1 MARSPI
7 MKTVTKRL
15 RELAIVLWVDTE
27 TNDLWKQIIKCSI
40 ASIGSV
46 VAVMTPQA
54 AAVLGPSTFLAPMA
68 TVFAHPGQRLG
79 PMIETL
85 LMMLLGT
92 LFGLAWSIVALRLS
106 MLATAQTTHE
116 TAHNAICAVFFTMA
130 AFFHGYVRSASPRMF
145 LFVTFFL
152 IANIITLLGGY
163 TSVSSEV
170 ITHTYYPMMVGGGIS
185 IVVNLSIFPELS
197 SSYLGVSAIDALI
210 ETMDTVTRAT
220 HWFITPGADSEE
232 DSTITAL
239 TMTNTV
245 KSVPEKPKRK
255 KGRFRK
261 WLSQFPNPFKQSQH
275 RYHMSTTPVG
285 LTTIK
290 SLIGNKGSL
299 RARHTHC
306 KAAQKEVNYE
316 ISVSALPLSSM
327 KPLTTSYMSS
337 LVQNTVNIIA
347 ACENKF
353 IVLQNN
359 DGTDDE
365 SDSDMSG
372 PSGIK
377 RMSTF
382 DDYLQRVEESKP
394 LREIEA
400 SSASLLE
407 SIIERIREPVQ
418 VFEGSL
424 KEAVRL
430 VIICV
435 AYCYDVRRLPS
446 GAPTPRGIH
455 LQELDLRIDLFAEAI
470 ANFDAS
476 CSMELRR
483 SGMDK
488 SGYSTDFMPRMETF
502 LISSFV
508 LSLRQAA
515 KYVLEMLRHVRQT
528 VEQRQARNDRATIWF
543 PKHVDIRQW
552 LISGGESDGFVL
564 PEAARKEVRRGKS
577 TTGHK
582 SKIKTKQS
590 NKDTKTQPPKGKD
603 EEKGIRF
610 AEPVLQTR
618 EDRNA
623 EQPQEKGQSQPQKRS
638 KILKIRGMAA
648 DALEWTQDSEHIKYA
663 FKLTIAILLLSWP
676 AFVESQAGWYS
687 SYRGIWAPMQLF
699 LVFEVA
705 IGTSFHVFFIRLC
718 GVVAG
723 SAFGFASALV
733 GSKSLIAMVFFLIIG
748 IMPSFYVQLGTR
760 YVKAGMI
767 STVTM
772 VVVALCKLL
781 AIISD
786 ILDILTVLAA
796 VNGDEPAYHY
806 FYKRLCAFIVGGT
819 TALLIELIL
828 YPVRAR
834 DRLVESVAASVK
846 QVQNMQ
852 AAMAVGLDEPIKP
865 DFRNSDLNKR
875 FRRATNKARGA
886 LAAAET
892 FLPFSVTEPRLKGD
906 FKPLVP
912 VYKEIFYVLHQIID
926 RMENVVMLRRE
937 YGSSILE
944 DLNPQVHAYR
954 RNVAASIMLTL
965 FTVYEAF
972 ITWTPLPQFIP
983 SSRLAQLRLVNHV
996 REILASKSGTQTP
1009 AGEPSSVFDEN
1020 GELAAQVAYLITQKR
1035 FLSWNASTSGQMEI
1049 IEYLE
1054 ELVQLV
1060 KILVGVNDFRSGLLK
1075 TPTLSNY
1082 RERKHLTR
1090 MPLSRMPT
1098 ADSRMTGVPAEEVPT
1113 VESRASGL
1121 QRTQTIRAS
1130 HTRRRNHRRDGNEK
1144 EAGSDGEEELPM
1156 SLQRVGTR
1164 LCEDAAAARRRKM
1177 SVSRA

>member
-1 MARSPI
+1 

-15 RELAIVLWVDTE
+15 RELAIVIWVDTE

-46 VAVMTPQA
+46 VAVMTPEA

-79 PMIETL
+79 TMIETL

-92 LFGLAWSIVALRLS
+92 LFGLAWSILALWLS
-106 MLATAQTTHE
+106 GYASGTNE
-116 TAHNAICAVFFTMA
+116 TAPNAICAVFFTIA
-130 AFFHGYVRSASPRMF
+130 AFFHGYIRSASPRMF

-185 IVVNLSIFPELS
+185 VVVNLSIFPELS
-197 SSYLGVSAIDALI
+197 SSYLGLSAIDALC
-210 ETMDTVTRAT
+210 ETMDTMTRAT

-232 DSTITAL
+232 DSTTTAL

-255 KGRFRK
+255 KGRFHK

-275 RYHMSTTPVG
+275 RYHASTIPVG
-285 LTTIK
+285 LTTIR
-290 SLIGNKGSL
+290 SLTSKRGSL
-299 RARHTHC
+299 RARLTHC

-327 KPLTTSYMSS
+327 KPLSTSHMSS
-337 LVQNTVNIIA
+337 LVQNTLAIIG

-359 DGTDDE
+359 DNSDDE
-365 SDSDMSG
+365 SDSDMTG

-377 RMSTF
+377 RMNTF

-418 VFEGSL
+418 EFEASL

-430 VIICV
+430 VIVCV

-446 GAPTPRGIH
+446 GSPAPRGIH
-455 LQELDLRIDLFAEAI
+455 LQELDFRIDLFTEAI
-470 ANFDAS
+470 TNFDAS

-488 SGYSTDFMPRMETF
+488 SGYSMDFMPRMETF

-515 KYVLEMLRHVRQT
+515 
-528 VEQRQARNDRATIWF
+528 I
-543 PKHVDIRQW
+543 
-552 LISGGESDGFVL
+552 
-564 PEAARKEVRRGKS
+564 
-577 TTGHK
+577 
-582 SKIKTKQS
+582 
-590 NKDTKTQPPKGKD
+590 NKDTKTKPAKGKD

-610 AEPVLQTR
+610 AEPVFQTR
-618 EDRNA
+618 EDRNV
-623 EQPQEKGQSQPQKRS
+623 EQPQEKEQPQPQQSS

-648 DALEWTQDSEHIKYA
+648 DALEWIQDSEHVKYA

-676 AFVESQAGWYS
+676 AFVESQMGWYS
-687 SYRGIWAPMQLF
+687 AYRGIWAPMQLF

-723 SAFGFASALV
+723 SAFGYASALV
-733 GSKSLIAMVFFLIIG
+733 GDRSLIAMVFFLIIG

-772 VVVALCKLL
+772 VVVALL
-781 AIISD
+781 
-786 ILDILTVLAA
+786 LAA
-796 VNGDEPAYHY
+796 VNGTESAYHY
-806 FYKRLCAFIVGGT
+806 FYKRLCAFIIGGT

-834 DRLVESVAASVK
+834 DRLVESLAASVK

-865 DFRNSDLNKR
+865 NFRNPDLNKR

-954 RNVAASIMLTL
+954 RNVAASIMLVL

-996 REILASKSGTQTP
+996 REILASRSGTQTP
-1009 AGEPSSVFDEN
+1009 AGEPPSVFDEN

-1090 MPLSRMPT
+1090 MPLSRVPT
-1098 ADSRMTGVPAEEVPT
+1098 ADSRTTGVPAEEVPT
-1113 VESRASGL
+1113 VEK
-1121 QRTQTIRAS
+1121 
-1130 HTRRRNHRRDGNEK
+1130 DNEK
-1144 EAGSDGEEELPM
+1144 EADSDSEEDIPM

-1164 LCEDAAAARRRKM
+1164 LCEDAAVVRRRAM
-1177 SVSRA
+1177 SVSKD

>member
-1 MARSPI
+1 

-15 RELAIVLWVDTE
+15 RELAIVIWVDTE

-46 VAVMTPQA
+46 VAVMTPEA

-79 PMIETL
+79 TMIETL

-92 LFGLAWSIVALRLS
+92 LFGLAWSILALWLS
-106 MLATAQTTHE
+106 GYASGTNE
-116 TAHNAICAVFFTMA
+116 TAPNAICAVFFTIA
-130 AFFHGYVRSASPRMF
+130 AFFHGYIRSASPRMF

-185 IVVNLSIFPELS
+185 VVVNLSIFPELS
-197 SSYLGVSAIDALI
+197 SSYLGLSAIDALC
-210 ETMDTVTRAT
+210 ETMDTMTRAT

-232 DSTITAL
+232 DSTTTAL

-261 WLSQFPNPFKQSQH
+261 WL
-275 RYHMSTTPVG
+275 R
-285 LTTIK
+285 
-290 SLIGNKGSL
+290 GSL
-299 RARHTHC
+299 RARLTHC

-327 KPLTTSYMSS
+327 KPLSTSHMSS
-337 LVQNTVNIIA
+337 LVQNTLAIIG

-359 DGTDDE
+359 DNSDDE
-365 SDSDMSG
+365 SDSDMTG

-377 RMSTF
+377 RMNTF

-418 VFEGSL
+418 EFEASL

-430 VIICV
+430 VVVCV

-446 GAPTPRGIH
+446 GSPAPRGIH
-455 LQELDLRIDLFAEAI
+455 LQELDFRIDLFTEAI
-470 ANFDAS
+470 TNFDAS

-488 SGYSTDFMPRMETF
+488 SGYSMDFMPRMETF

-515 KYVLEMLRHVRQT
+515 MYVLDMLRHVRKT
-528 VEQRQARNDRATIWF
+528 VEQRQARNDRTTIWF

-552 LISGGESDGFVL
+552 LITGGESDGFVL

-582 SKIKTKQS
+582 SKNKTHQS
-590 NKDTKTQPPKGKD
+590 NKDTKTKPAKGKD

-610 AEPVLQTR
+610 AEPVFQTR
-618 EDRNA
+618 EDRNV
-623 EQPQEKGQSQPQKRS
+623 EQPQEKDQPQPQQSS

-648 DALEWTQDSEHIKYA
+648 DALEWIQDSEHVKYA

-676 AFVESQAGWYS
+676 AFVESQMGWYS
-687 SYRGIWAPMQLF
+687 AYRGIWAPMQLF

-723 SAFGFASALV
+723 SAFGYASALV
-733 GSKSLIAMVFFLIIG
+733 GDRSLIAMVFFLIIG

-772 VVVALCKLL
+772 VVVAL
-781 AIISD
+781 S
-786 ILDILTVLAA
+786 A
-796 VNGDEPAYHY
+796 VNGTESAYHY
-806 FYKRLCAFIVGGT
+806 FYKRLCAFIIGGT

-834 DRLVESVAASVK
+834 DRLVESLAASVK

-865 DFRNSDLNKR
+865 NFRNPDLNKR

-954 RNVAASIMLTL
+954 RNVAASIMLVL

-996 REILASKSGTQTP
+996 REILASRSGTQTP
-1009 AGEPSSVFDEN
+1009 AGEPPSVFDEN

-1090 MPLSRMPT
+1090 MPLSRVPT
-1098 ADSRMTGVPAEEVPT
+1098 ADSRTTGVPAEEVPT

-1121 QRTQTIRAS
+1121 QRTQTIRAG
-1130 HTRRRNHRRDGNEK
+1130 HARRRNHRREDNEK
-1144 EAGSDGEEELPM
+1144 EADSDSEEDIPM

-1164 LCEDAAAARRRKM
+1164 LCEDAAVVRRRAM
-1177 SVSRA
+1177 SVSKD

>member
-1 MARSPI
+1 

-365 SDSDMSG
+365 SDSEMSG
-372 PSGIK
+372 PNGIK

-552 LISGGESDGFVL
+552 LITGGESDGFVL

-582 SKIKTKQS
+582 SKIKTNQS

-648 DALEWTQDSEHIKYA
+648 DVLEWTQDSEHIKYA

-676 AFVESQAGWYS
+676 AFVESQAGWYG

-796 VNGDEPAYHY
+796 VNGSEPAYHY

-1009 AGEPSSVFDEN
+1009 AGESSSVFDEN

>member
-1 MARSPI
+1 MAKSPI

-15 RELAIVLWVDTE
+15 RELAIVIWVDTE

-46 VAVMTPQA
+46 VAVMTPEA

-79 PMIETL
+79 TMIETL

-92 LFGLAWSIVALRLS
+92 LFGLAWSILALWLS
-106 MLATAQTTHE
+106 GYASGTNE
-116 TAHNAICAVFFTMA
+116 TAPNAICAVFFTIA
-130 AFFHGYVRSASPRMF
+130 AFFHGYIRSASPRMF

-185 IVVNLSIFPELS
+185 VVVNLSIFPELS
-197 SSYLGVSAIDALI
+197 SSYLGLSAIDALC
-210 ETMDTVTRAT
+210 ETMDTMTRAT

-232 DSTITAL
+232 DSTTTAL

-261 WLSQFPNPFKQSQH
+261 WLSRFPNPFKQSQH
-275 RYHMSTTPVG
+275 RYHASTIPVG
-285 LTTIK
+285 LTTIR
-290 SLIGNKGSL
+290 SLTSKRGSL
-299 RARHTHC
+299 RARLTHC

-327 KPLTTSYMSS
+327 KPLSTSHMSS
-337 LVQNTVNIIA
+337 LVQNTLAIIG

-359 DGTDDE
+359 DNSDDE
-365 SDSDMSG
+365 SDSDMTG

-377 RMSTF
+377 RMNTF

-418 VFEGSL
+418 EFEASL

-430 VIICV
+430 VIVCV

-446 GAPTPRGIH
+446 GSPAPRGIH
-455 LQELDLRIDLFAEAI
+455 LQELDFRIDLFTEAI
-470 ANFDAS
+470 TNFDAS

-488 SGYSTDFMPRMETF
+488 SGYSMDFMPRMETF

-515 KYVLEMLRHVRQT
+515 MYVLDMLRHVRKT

-552 LISGGESDGFVL
+552 LITGGESDGFVL

-582 SKIKTKQS
+582 SKNKTHQS
-590 NKDTKTQPPKGKD
+590 NKDTKTKPAKGKD

-610 AEPVLQTR
+610 AEPVFQTR
-618 EDRNA
+618 EDRNV
-623 EQPQEKGQSQPQKRS
+623 EQPQEKEQPQPQQSS

-648 DALEWTQDSEHIKYA
+648 DALEWIQDSEHVKYA

-676 AFVESQAGWYS
+676 AFVESQMGWYS
-687 SYRGIWAPMQLF
+687 AYRGIWAPMQLF

-723 SAFGFASALV
+723 SAFGYASALV
-733 GSKSLIAMVFFLIIG
+733 GDRSLIAMVFFLIIG

-781 AIISD
+781 SFRVS
-786 ILDILTVLAA
+786 LT
-796 VNGDEPAYHY
+796 Y
-806 FYKRLCAFIVGGT
+806 
-819 TALLIELIL
+819 
-828 YPVRAR
+828 
-834 DRLVESVAASVK
+834 
-846 QVQNMQ
+846 
-852 AAMAVGLDEPIKP
+852 
-865 DFRNSDLNKR
+865 
-875 FRRATNKARGA
+875 
-886 LAAAET
+886 
-892 FLPFSVTEPRLKGD
+892 
-906 FKPLVP
+906 
-912 VYKEIFYVLHQIID
+912 
-926 RMENVVMLRRE
+926 
-937 YGSSILE
+937 
-944 DLNPQVHAYR
+944 
-954 RNVAASIMLTL
+954 
-965 FTVYEAF
+965 
-972 ITWTPLPQFIP
+972 
-983 SSRLAQLRLVNHV
+983 
-996 REILASKSGTQTP
+996 
-1009 AGEPSSVFDEN
+1009 
-1020 GELAAQVAYLITQKR
+1020 
-1035 FLSWNASTSGQMEI
+1035 
-1049 IEYLE
+1049 
-1054 ELVQLV
+1054 
-1060 KILVGVNDFRSGLLK
+1060 
-1075 TPTLSNY
+1075 
-1082 RERKHLTR
+1082 
-1090 MPLSRMPT
+1090 
-1098 ADSRMTGVPAEEVPT
+1098 
-1113 VESRASGL
+1113 
-1121 QRTQTIRAS
+1121 
-1130 HTRRRNHRRDGNEK
+1130 
-1144 EAGSDGEEELPM
+1144 
-1156 SLQRVGTR
+1156 
-1164 LCEDAAAARRRKM
+1164 
-1177 SVSRA
+1177 

>member
-1 MARSPI
+1 MAKSPI

-15 RELAIVLWVDTE
+15 RELAIVIWVDTE

-46 VAVMTPQA
+46 VAVMTPEA

-79 PMIETL
+79 TMIETL

-92 LFGLAWSIVALRLS
+92 LFGLAWSILALWLS
-106 MLATAQTTHE
+106 GYASGTNE
-116 TAHNAICAVFFTMA
+116 TAPNAICAVFFTIA
-130 AFFHGYVRSASPRMF
+130 AFFHGYIRSASPRMF

-185 IVVNLSIFPELS
+185 VVVNLSIFPELS
-197 SSYLGVSAIDALI
+197 SSYLGLSAIDALC
-210 ETMDTVTRAT
+210 ETMDTMTRAT

-232 DSTITAL
+232 DSTTTAL

-275 RYHMSTTPVG
+275 RYHVSTIPVG
-285 LTTIK
+285 LTTIR
-290 SLIGNKGSL
+290 SLTSKRGSL
-299 RARHTHC
+299 RARLTHC

-327 KPLTTSYMSS
+327 KPLSTSHMSS
-337 LVQNTVNIIA
+337 LVQNTLAIIG

-359 DGTDDE
+359 DNSDDE
-365 SDSDMSG
+365 SDSDMTG

-377 RMSTF
+377 RMNTF

-418 VFEGSL
+418 EFEASL

-430 VIICV
+430 VIVCV

-446 GAPTPRGIH
+446 GSPAPRGIH
-455 LQELDLRIDLFAEAI
+455 LQELDFRIDLFTEAI
-470 ANFDAS
+470 TNFDAS

-488 SGYSTDFMPRMETF
+488 SGYSMDFMPRMETF

-515 KYVLEMLRHVRQT
+515 MYVLDMLRHVRKT

-552 LISGGESDGFVL
+552 LITGGESDGFVL

-582 SKIKTKQS
+582 SKNKTHQN
-590 NKDTKTQPPKGKD
+590 NKDTKTKPAKGKD

-610 AEPVLQTR
+610 AEPVFQTR
-618 EDRNA
+618 EDRSV
-623 EQPQEKGQSQPQKRS
+623 EQPQEKEQPQPQQSS

-648 DALEWTQDSEHIKYA
+648 DALEWIQDSEHVKYA

-676 AFVESQAGWYS
+676 AFVESQMGWYS
-687 SYRGIWAPMQLF
+687 AYRGIWAPMQLF

-723 SAFGFASALV
+723 SAFGYASALV
-733 GSKSLIAMVFFLIIG
+733 GDRSLIAMVFFLIIG

-772 VVVALCKLL
+772 VVVAL
-781 AIISD
+781 S
-786 ILDILTVLAA
+786 A
-796 VNGDEPAYHY
+796 VNGTESAYHY
-806 FYKRLCAFIVGGT
+806 FYKRLCAFIIGGT

-834 DRLVESVAASVK
+834 DRLVESLAASVK

-865 DFRNSDLNKR
+865 NFRNPDLNKR

-954 RNVAASIMLTL
+954 RNVAASIMLVL

-996 REILASKSGTQTP
+996 REILASRSGTQTP
-1009 AGEPSSVFDEN
+1009 AGEPPSVFDEN

-1090 MPLSRMPT
+1090 MPLSRVPT
-1098 ADSRMTGVPAEEVPT
+1098 ADSRTTGVPAEEVPT

-1121 QRTQTIRAS
+1121 QRTQTIRAG
-1130 HTRRRNHRRDGNEK
+1130 HARRRNHRREDNEK
-1144 EAGSDGEEELPM
+1144 EADSDSEEDIPM

-1164 LCEDAAAARRRKM
+1164 LCEDAAVVRRRAM
-1177 SVSRA
+1177 SVSKD

>member
-1 MARSPI
+1 
-7 MKTVTKRL
+7 MKTVPKRL

-372 PSGIK
+372 PNGIK

-552 LISGGESDGFVL
+552 LITGGESDGFVL

-582 SKIKTKQS
+582 SKIKTNQS

-648 DALEWTQDSEHIKYA
+648 DVLEWTQDSEHIKYA

-676 AFVESQAGWYS
+676 AFVESQAGWYG

-796 VNGDEPAYHY
+796 VNGSEPAYHY

-1009 AGEPSSVFDEN
+1009 AGESSSVFDEN

-1144 EAGSDGEEELPM
+1144 EASSDGEEELPM

>member
-772 VVVALCKLL
+772 VVVALL
-781 AIISD
+781 
-786 ILDILTVLAA
+786 LAA

>member
-1 MARSPI
+1 MAKSPI

-15 RELAIVLWVDTE
+15 RELAIVIWVDTE

-46 VAVMTPQA
+46 VAVMTPEA

-79 PMIETL
+79 TMIETL

-92 LFGLAWSIVALRLS
+92 LFGLAWSILALWLS
-106 MLATAQTTHE
+106 GYASGTNE
-116 TAHNAICAVFFTMA
+116 TAPNAICAVFFTIA
-130 AFFHGYVRSASPRMF
+130 AFFHGYIRSASPRMF

-185 IVVNLSIFPELS
+185 VVVNLSIFPELS
-197 SSYLGVSAIDALI
+197 SSYLGLSAIDALC
-210 ETMDTVTRAT
+210 ETMDTMTRAT

-232 DSTITAL
+232 DSTTTAL

-275 RYHMSTTPVG
+275 RYHVSTIPVG
-285 LTTIK
+285 LTTIR
-290 SLIGNKGSL
+290 SLTSKRGSL
-299 RARHTHC
+299 RARLTHC

-327 KPLTTSYMSS
+327 KPLSTSHMSS
-337 LVQNTVNIIA
+337 LVQNTLAIIG

-359 DGTDDE
+359 DNSDDE
-365 SDSDMSG
+365 SDSDMTG

-377 RMSTF
+377 RMNTF

-418 VFEGSL
+418 EFEASL

-430 VIICV
+430 VIVCV

-446 GAPTPRGIH
+446 GSPAPRGIH
-455 LQELDLRIDLFAEAI
+455 LQELDFRIDLFTEAI
-470 ANFDAS
+470 TNFDAS

-488 SGYSTDFMPRMETF
+488 SGYSMDFMPRMETF

-515 KYVLEMLRHVRQT
+515 MYVLDMLRHVRKT

-552 LISGGESDGFVL
+552 LITGGESDGFVL

-582 SKIKTKQS
+582 SKNKTHQN
-590 NKDTKTQPPKGKD
+590 NKDTKTKPAKGKD

-610 AEPVLQTR
+610 AEPVFQTR
-618 EDRNA
+618 EDRSV
-623 EQPQEKGQSQPQKRS
+623 EQPQEKEQPQPQQSS

-648 DALEWTQDSEHIKYA
+648 DALEWIQDSEHVKYA

-676 AFVESQAGWYS
+676 AFVESQMGWYS
-687 SYRGIWAPMQLF
+687 AYRGIWAPMQLF

-723 SAFGFASALV
+723 SAFGYASALV
-733 GSKSLIAMVFFLIIG
+733 GDRSLIAMVFFLIIG

-772 VVVALCKLL
+772 VVVAL
-781 AIISD
+781 S
-786 ILDILTVLAA
+786 A
-796 VNGDEPAYHY
+796 VNGTESAYHY
-806 FYKRLCAFIVGGT
+806 FYKRL
-819 TALLIELIL
+819 
-828 YPVRAR
+828 AR
-834 DRLVESVAASVK
+834 DRLVESLAASVK

-865 DFRNSDLNKR
+865 NFRNPDLNKR

-954 RNVAASIMLTL
+954 RNVAASIMLVL

-996 REILASKSGTQTP
+996 REILASRSGTQTP
-1009 AGEPSSVFDEN
+1009 AGEPPSVFDEN

-1090 MPLSRMPT
+1090 MPLSRVPT
-1098 ADSRMTGVPAEEVPT
+1098 ADSRTTGVPAEEVPT

-1121 QRTQTIRAS
+1121 QRTQTIRAG
-1130 HTRRRNHRRDGNEK
+1130 HARRRNHRREDNEK
-1144 EAGSDGEEELPM
+1144 EADSDSEEDIPM

-1164 LCEDAAAARRRKM
+1164 LCEDAAVVRRRAM
-1177 SVSRA
+1177 SVSKD

>member
-365 SDSDMSG
+365 SDSEMSG
-372 PSGIK
+372 PNGIK

-552 LISGGESDGFVL
+552 LITGGESDGFVL

-582 SKIKTKQS
+582 SKIKTNQS

-648 DALEWTQDSEHIKYA
+648 DVLEWTQDSEHIKYA

-676 AFVESQAGWYS
+676 AFVESQAGWYG

-772 VVVALCKLL
+772 VVVAL
-781 AIISD
+781 S
-786 ILDILTVLAA
+786 A
-796 VNGDEPAYHY
+796 VNGNEPAYHY

-1009 AGEPSSVFDEN
+1009 AGESSSVFDEN